1 MTVRTAVFLFCAG
14 ALLSGCAT
22 SRPLVERYPELLGE
36 YRGRVSTEQE
46 SYPVTTIL
54 KFNARGVLQ
63 GTYSFEDATNKVSG
77 ILHDFR
83 NSRDRSVE
91 CTWNDEYGIGILKL
105 TFSDDLQRFKGRWGD
120 DGKVARKCVWDGVR
134 APTSPR

>member
-14 ALLSGCAT
+14 ALLSGCST
-22 SRPLVERYPELLGE
+22 GRPLAERYAEILGE
-36 YRGRVSTEQE
+36 YRGLVSTEQE
-46 SYPVTTIL
+46 TYPVVTRF
-54 KFNARGVLQ
+54 KFNEHGVLQ
-63 GTYSFEDATNKVSG
+63 GTYSLEDATNKMSG

-134 APTSPR
+134 APTAPR